1 MSLAFGRHFLSIPG
15 PSVVP
20 EQVLAAMH
28 RGAPNIYEG
37 DLIETT
43 YSVLDRLKKVA
54 RTEHKVAMY
63 IANGHGAWE
72 AAVVNTIAPG
82 DKVLVLCTGRF
93 GKGWA
98 EMASTLGADV
108 ELLDF
113 GTAAPADPAR
123 VEARLRADKTH
134 EIRAVLTVQTDT
146 ASSVRNDIAAIRK
159 AIDAAGH
166 PALYMVDCIASL
178 ACEPYEMDAW
188 GVDLTVTGSQKG
200 LMVPPGTSFV
210 FSGPKALAA
219 RARLERVSPY
229 FDWAPRHDPEIYYRL
244 FCGTA
249 PTHHI
254 LGLDVALRM
263 LLEEEG
269 LEAVWA
275 RHARLARSVWAAV
288 AAWGAGG
295 MFRLNIADPAHRSI
309 AVTTIH
315 TAEGEAERL
324 RHWCEREA
332 NLTLGIG
339 LSLESGSGRPT
350 GSALF
355 RIGHMGHLNPPML
368 LGALSTAD
376 AGLKALGVPHGA
388 GALEAAT
395 AALSM
400 SASAAEQAAE

>member
-93 GKGWA
+93 GKVCA
-98 EMASTLGADV
+98 EMASTLCADV
-108 ELLDF
+108 DLLDF

-166 PALYMVDCIASL
+166 SALYMVDCIASL
-178 ACEPYEMDAW
+178 GCEPYEMDAW

-219 RARLERVSPY
+219 RARLERVSP
-229 FDWAPRHDPEIYYRL
+229 
-244 FCGTA
+244 
-249 PTHHI
+249 
-254 LGLDVALRM
+254 
-263 LLEEEG
+263 
-269 LEAVWA
+269 
-275 RHARLARSVWAAV
+275 
-288 AAWGAGG
+288 
-295 MFRLNIADPAHRSI
+295 
-309 AVTTIH
+309 
-315 TAEGEAERL
+315 
-324 RHWCEREA
+324 
-332 NLTLGIG
+332 
-339 LSLESGSGRPT
+339 
-350 GSALF
+350 
-355 RIGHMGHLNPPML
+355 
-368 LGALSTAD
+368 
-376 AGLKALGVPHGA
+376 
-388 GALEAAT
+388 
-395 AALSM
+395 
-400 SASAAEQAAE
+400 